1 MKEKRYLVLFVIAI
15 ILTLVGI
22 FNMTYAFFN
31 TRKTLEI
38 SFTSKDTF
46 GTSVVTTTSES
57 LYSNSAPRSAKL
69 GKDMVTLSLTA
80 KDASASY
87 ITSLIGQVDPNETTY
102 EDVSSSAIKYE
113 VFHKTNESLD
123 TSSYTCTD
131 NSYTLDDSTT
141 DYCVTGD
148 FSGKFDGAPFE
159 MVNDYTIDASSTH
172 YFDVYLWVSGDE
184 TGNEVE
190 GKKIKVNFFFVTT
203 ANIAEQNLEEP
214 EATE

>member
-1 MKEKRYLVLFVIAI
+1 MKDKKYI
-15 ILTLVGI
+15 IMFSLGIIFTLISV

-46 GTSVVTTTSES
+46 GTSVVTVTDES
-57 LYSNSAPRSAKL
+57 LYSNSAPRSSKL

-80 KDASASY
+80 NDSSASY

-102 EDVSSSAIKYE
+102 EEISASAIKYE
-113 VFHKTNESLD
+113 VFHKLDETTD

-141 DYCVTGD
+141 DYCITGD
-148 FSGKFDGAPFE
+148 FTDKFDGAPFE
-159 MVNDYTIDASSTH
+159 MVKNFSLDSTSTH

-203 ANIAEQNLEEP
+203 ANINEPELEEP
-214 EATE
+214 EVTE

>member
-22 FNMTYAFFN
+22 FNITYAFFN

-57 LYSNSAPRSAKL
+57 LYSNSAPRSVKL

-87 ITSLIGQVDPNETTY
+87 ITSLAGQVDPNETTY

-190 GKKIKVNFFFVTT
+190 GKRIKVNLFFVTT